1 MNTIPNRSKGRLTEV
16 QYFPFPSCY
25 FNLQVILDN
34 VPGQDHGLSRK
45 RDVELT
51 APGVSILSTIPGG
64 GHAYYSGTSMASP
77 HVAGAAA
84 LVLAANPTL
93 TNVEIRSILQHT
105 AENLGLKQ
113 KHEGYGLVRVDL
125 AVKSA
130 SGVTPEPDPDPDPEP
145 GTSITVSSVDY
156 SLSKNLKH
164 IYVSVQLDPAVVG
177 ASVSIAVYLNGGSS
191 PYST

>member
-1 MNTIPNRSKGRLTEV
+1 
-16 QYFPFPSCY
+16 
-25 FNLQVILDN
+25 
-34 VPGQDHGLSRK
+34 
-45 RDVELT
+45 
-51 APGVSILSTIPGG
+51 
-64 GHAYYSGTSMASP
+64 MASP

-125 AVKSA
+125 AVQSA
-130 SGVTPEPDPDPDPEP
+130 SKVTREPDPDPDPDQEP
-145 GTSITVSSVDY
+145 RTSFTVSSIDY

>member
-1 MNTIPNRSKGRLTEV
+1 MLF
-16 QYFPFPSCY
+16 QPSGHPY
-25 FNLQVILDN
+25 N

-45 RDVELT
+45 WDVELT
-51 APGVSILSTIPGG
+51 APGVSKLSTIPGG

-145 GTSITVSSVDY
+145 GTITVSSISY
-156 SLSKNLKH
+156 SSSRNAKH
-164 IYVSVQLDPAVVG
+164 MYVSVQLDPAVVG

>member
-1 MNTIPNRSKGRLTEV
+1 MLF
-16 QYFPFPSCY
+16 QPSGHPY
-25 FNLQVILDN
+25 N

-45 RDVELT
+45 WDVELT

-113 KHEGYGLVRVDL
+113 KHEGYGLVRADL
-125 AVKSA
+125 AVQSA
-130 SGVTPEPDPDPDPEP
+130 SKVTREPD
-145 GTSITVSSVDY
+145 TSITVSSVDY

-177 ASVSIAVYLNGGSS
+177 ASVSIAVYLNGSSS